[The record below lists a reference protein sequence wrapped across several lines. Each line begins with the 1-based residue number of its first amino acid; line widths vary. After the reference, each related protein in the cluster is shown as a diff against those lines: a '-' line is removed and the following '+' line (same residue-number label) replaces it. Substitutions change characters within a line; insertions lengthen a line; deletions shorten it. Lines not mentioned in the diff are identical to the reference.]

1 MVTYF
6 DLLSATFRI
15 NGRGED
21 GTYDCYGLCM
31 EVSRR
36 FGKELPE
43 IQTPSKLIG
52 MDKLLINETESGVR
66 WRPVGVEEA
75 EWGVIEGSDRLGKAT
90 LYGVKK
96 GAIAYFR
103 VDGVLAHVG
112 IVIAPDRFIHAWEKA
127 GGVCVERLSAWK
139 PRLVGLYEH
148 KSDSR

>member
-1 MVTYF
+1 MVTYC
-6 DLLSATFRI
+6 DLLAAKFRI

-36 FGKELPE
+36 LGKELPE
-43 IQTPSKLIG
+43 IHTPDKHVG
-52 MDKLLINETESGVR
+52 MDKLLIRETESGIR
-66 WRPVGVEEA
+66 WRPVAPEEG
-75 EWGVIEGSDRLGKAT
+75 EWGAIEGSDRLGNT
-90 LYGVKK
+90 LLYGVKR

-127 GGVCVERLSAWK
+127 GGVCTERLSAWK

-148 KSDSR
+148 RTDSR